1 MDLNPIGDNHIE
13 VVWPKGE
20 CELSDWHQVIS
31 LVKAEELYGKLDV
44 CLHKKKEEQYGQK
57 AQSVSAR

>member
-20 CELSDWHQVIS
+20 CDLSDWHQVIS
-31 LVKAEELYGKLDV
+31 LVKAEELYGKLDT
-44 CLHKKKEEQYGQK
+44 CLHHKKKEEQNVQT
-57 AQSVSAR
+57 QSVSAR